1 MIDYNSFLFILA
13 GLALIGGIVFG
24 LFYNRIF
31 TLAFKVKKQNKNNV
45 QNFHLKRG
53 KEEIEEEE
61 DEERNQITKPN
72 VIKKNFQLLEDE
84 IKIYKFE
91 KDLVSRAIE
100 NILDASKN
108 KTIDP
113 FEKDRLLLKYNDQL
127 KKLNKKME
135 ELQSEIDIIKL
146 LDLRHDLVSL
156 IENKISDIDE
166 KINEIN
172 FNIKDKSNIAGINNQ
187 NKKNTAAAIKNK
199 LKDPSSFYD
208 IEETLDANLNSRKV
222 INYKNSNI
230 NKKKETVI
238 EAERKKIV
246 NLKEQVL
253 TALNRLDRAGIIK
266 EEIEN
271 EIVVMEESKNKKNF
285 MENEIKKPL
294 QSVQNV
300 YNFNNNNEYANL
312 NENRTSSAGITNKD
326 KISVQKIFNFISQSK
341 NKNNTITSS
350 QITSNPLL
358 KSNNTN
364 TQFTIKNDE
373 STNKLKSE
381 NPLIKNQDQRN
392 YNGNKSSNSNS
403 NSNSSSPLFNLLN
416 NSNLKFEY
424 SFNVNDYNKNKD
436 KNKDK
441 QSLGN
446 ENTKK
451 FKFSLGSIF
460 SKRNKKE
467 KEIEKKAY
475 YDTNTK
481 KRKDSLSN
489 ILDK

>member
-31 TLAFKVKKQNKNNV
+31 TLAFKVKQNKNNV
-45 QNFHLKRG
+45 KNFHLKGG
-53 KEEIEEEE
+53 KEEIKEE
-61 DEERNQITKPN
+61 DEEINQITKPN

-127 KKLNKKME
+127 KKLNKNME
-135 ELQSEIDIIKL
+135 KLQSEIDITML

-187 NKKNTAAAIKNK
+187 NKKNTATINNK
-199 LKDPSSFYD
+199 LKDPGSFYD

-230 NKKKETVI
+230 NKKKEIVI
-238 EAERKKIV
+238 DAERKKIV

-253 TALNRLDRAGIIK
+253 TALNRLDRAGTVK

-285 MENEIKKPL
+285 MENEIEKPL

-312 NENRTSSAGITNKD
+312 NENRTSSAAGISNKD
-326 KISVQKIFNFISQSK
+326 KVSIPKIFNFISQSK

-373 STNKLKSE
+373 NTNKLKSE

-392 YNGNKSSNSNS
+392 YNGNKSSSSN
-403 NSNSSSPLFNLLN
+403 NSSNISTSPLFNLLN

-441 QSLGN
+441 QSLDN
-446 ENTKK
+446 KNTKK

>member
-1 MIDYNSFLFILA
+1 MIDYNSFLIILA
-13 GLALIGGIVFG
+13 GLSLIGGIVFG
-24 LFYNRIF
+24 LFYNRIC
-31 TLAFKVKKQNKNNV
+31 TIAFKIKQNKNNV

-53 KEEIEEEE
+53 IKEIEEEN
-61 DEERNQITKPN
+61 EERNQITKLN

-91 KDLVSRAIE
+91 KDLVSRALE

-108 KTIDP
+108 QTIDP
-113 FEKDRLLLKYNDQL
+113 FEKDRLLLKYKDQL

-135 ELQSEIDIIKL
+135 KLQSEIDITKL

-156 IENKISDIDE
+156 IENKISNIDK

-172 FNIKDKSNIAGINNQ
+172 FNIKDKSNITGINNQ
-187 NKKNTAAAIKNK
+187 NKKNTAAIKNK
-199 LKDPSSFYD
+199 LKEPGSFYD
-208 IEETLDANLNSRKV
+208 IEETIDANLNSRKV

-230 NKKKETVI
+230 NKKKEFI
-238 EAERKKIV
+238 IDAERKKIV

-253 TALNRLDRAGIIK
+253 TALNRLDRAGTIK
-266 EEIEN
+266 EEIQN

-285 MENEIKKPL
+285 IENEIEKTL

-300 YNFNNNNEYANL
+300 YNFNNNNNNNNEHVNL
-312 NENRTSSAGITNKD
+312 NENRTSSADISNKD
-326 KISVQKIFNFISQSK
+326 KVSVPKIFNFISQSK
-341 NKNNTITSS
+341 NKNNTIISS

-358 KSNNTN
+358 KSNNTD
-364 TQFTIKNDE
+364 TQFTIENDQ

-392 YNGNKSSNSNS
+392 YN
-403 NSNSSSPLFNLLN
+403 SNSSSSKNSTSPLFNLLN

-424 SFNVNDYNKNKD
+424 SFNVNDHNKNKD
-436 KNKDK
+436 KNKDI
-441 QSLGN
+441 QYLGN
-446 ENTKK
+446 ESTKK

-467 KEIEKKAY
+467 KEIKKKPY
-475 YDTNTK
+475 YNTNRK
-481 KRKDSLSN
+481 KRRDSLSN

>member
-1 MIDYNSFLFILA
+1 MIDYNSFLIILA

-31 TLAFKVKKQNKNNV
+31 TLAFNVKQNKNNV
-45 QNFHLKRG
+45 KNFHLKGG
-53 KEEIEEEE
+53 KEEIKEE
-61 DEERNQITKPN
+61 DEEINQITKPN
-72 VIKKNFQLLEDE
+72 VIKKNFQLLDDE

-127 KKLNKKME
+127 KKLNKNME
-135 ELQSEIDIIKL
+135 KLQSEIDITKL

-187 NKKNTAAAIKNK
+187 NKKNTATIKNK
-199 LKDPSSFYD
+199 LKDPGSFYD

-222 INYKNSNI
+222 INYKNNNI
-230 NKKKETVI
+230 NKKKETVTD
-238 EAERKKIV
+238 AERKKIV

-300 YNFNNNNEYANL
+300 YNFNNKEYANV
-312 NENRTSSAGITNKD
+312 NENRTSSAGISNKD
-326 KISVQKIFNFISQSK
+326 KASIPKIFNFISQSK

-373 STNKLKSE
+373 NTNKLKSE

-392 YNGNKSSNSNS
+392 YNGNKSSSSSSSSNIS
-403 NSNSSSPLFNLLN
+403 TSPLFNLLN

-436 KNKDK
+436 KYKDK
-441 QSLGN
+441 QSLDN
-446 ENTKK
+446 KNTKK

-467 KEIEKKAY
+467 KEIEKKDY